1 VSDGAGSQPG
11 GAAAQNRGAAL
22 MSGLAEKVGPS
33 MQRDRWAGQEKKEK
47 NDPNLNLT
55 IQKYSNLIHS
65 KSDLTGLEKF

>member
-1 VSDGAGSQPG
+1 VVWPRKWGPACSEIGGPG
-11 GAAAQNRGAAL
+11 R
-22 MSGLAEKVGPS
+22 
-33 MQRDRWAGQEKKEK
+33 RRKKK